1 MLLFSTHCFKIM
13 IQESHASESSAVG
26 RGALTNPGA
35 QARKAGLRMLD
46 AGLGNLDI
54 NKAAK
59 ERFLCAMS

>member
-1 MLLFSTHCFKIM
+1 M